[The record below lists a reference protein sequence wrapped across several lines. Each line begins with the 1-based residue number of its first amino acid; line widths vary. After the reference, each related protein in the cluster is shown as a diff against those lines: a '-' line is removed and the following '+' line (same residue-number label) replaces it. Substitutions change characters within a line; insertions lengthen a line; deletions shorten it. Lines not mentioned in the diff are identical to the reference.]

1 MAKNVEETSDDELR
15 DTESGA
21 TGAETGTDGMETAE
35 GPQVVLHKR
44 KPRKPSPAEDADDEQ
59 ESDTVDASQTSVA
72 PQDAKEKKSPDKASR
87 KRRKAADT
95 PADDLNSDERG
106 ALATFRELTS
116 DRSEFRQNLS
126 LRHILGGDILTVGLI
141 RRQIW
146 LILLI
151 FALTVGYISNRYA
164 SQQEMLELTNLRE
177 QLTDLKY
184 DALSRSSELTEKS
197 RLSHIE
203 DFLIQMNDSL
213 VQGTPYIINAA
224 K

>member
-1 MAKNVEETSDDELR
+1 MVKNEEDTNDDELQV
-15 DTESGA
+15 TEGGA
-21 TGAETGTDGMETAE
+21 DNAEPSETQ
-35 GPQVVLHKR
+35 PVVIH
-44 KPRKPSPAEDADDEQ
+44 
-59 ESDTVDASQTSVA
+59 
-72 PQDAKEKKSPDKASR
+72 
-87 KRRKAADT
+87 RRKAHKPLSDDDVAEASETAASDEAAAEVQQSSET
-95 PADDLNSDERG
+95 PDAKAGKTPGKAPRKGSKAQGKASEDLDSDERG

-126 LRHILGGDILTVGLI
+126 LRHILGGDILTIGLL
-141 RRQIW
+141 RHQIW

-151 FALTVGYISNRYA
+151 FVLTVLYVSNRYA
-164 SQQEMLELTNLRE
+164 AQQEMLELTNLQE

-203 DFLIQMNDSL
+203 DFLVQMNDSL
-213 VQGTPYIINAA
+213 VQGTPYIISVD